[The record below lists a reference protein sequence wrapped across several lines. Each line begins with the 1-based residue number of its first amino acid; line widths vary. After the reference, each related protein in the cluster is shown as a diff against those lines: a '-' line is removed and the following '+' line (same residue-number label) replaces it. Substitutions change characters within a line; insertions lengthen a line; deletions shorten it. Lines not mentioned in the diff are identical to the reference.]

1 MVYAKQTSMIVASVN
16 VDPLDPNRVSL
27 TSRVLEESAQDAR
40 AVTSHFEQGL
50 VFYSDV
56 STDLIYSTSARE
68 ASDWREVTANTRRV
82 EGLAIDWRSDVL
94 YWSDNDLEYIMA
106 AKVTGHLHRKHV
118 EDTGKAQGIAVDP
131 INNRYM

>member
-1 MVYAKQTSMIVASVN
+1 MIVASVD
-16 VDPLDPNRVSL
+16 VDPLTPNRVAL

-40 AVTSHFEQGL
+40 AVTSHFERGL

-68 ASDWREVTANTRRV
+68 EGAGWREVTANTRRV
-82 EGLAIDWRSDVL
+82 EGLTIDWRSDVL

-118 EDTGKAQGIAVDP
+118 EETGQAQGIAVDP
-131 INNRYM
+131 VNNR